1 MYSTKEKNKIF
12 AKGVFGLFFFLDVKY
27 LSAYLFGQV
36 FLSPRQG
43 KKLPRSNQFQNI
55 LFYSLKVFYTS
66 APHAVTL
73 LFHLLMN
80 GN

>member
-1 MYSTKEKNKIF
+1 MYSAKEKNKIF
-12 AKGVFGLFFFLDVKY
+12 AKGFFGLFFLDVKY

-43 KKLPRSNQFQNI
+43 KKLPRSNRFQNI

>member
-1 MYSTKEKNKIF
+1 MYSTKGKNKIF
-12 AKGVFGLFFFLDVKY
+12 AKGFLGFFFGACEIFISISLWTSIFIPQAEKE
-27 LSAYLFGQV
+27 
-36 FLSPRQG
+36 
-43 KKLPRSNQFQNI
+43 LPRTNQFENI

>member
-1 MYSTKEKNKIF
+1 MYSTKGKNKIF
-12 AKGVFGLFFFLDVKY
+12 AKVFFCACEIFISISLWTSIFIPQ
-27 LSAYLFGQV
+27 A
-36 FLSPRQG
+36 G
-43 KKLPRSNQFQNI
+43 KKLPCTNQFQNI

>member
-1 MYSTKEKNKIF
+1 MYSTKGKNKIF
-12 AKGVFGLFFFLDVKY
+12 AKVFFGLFFLDVKY
-27 LSAYLFGQV
+27 LSAYRFGQV

-43 KKLPRSNQFQNI
+43 KKLPRSNRFQNI
-55 LFYSLKVFYTS
+55 LFYSLKVFYTL